1 MASVNLEVVRNA
13 KTVCMGA
20 IQDLNSLAE
29 KLKNRYQQ
37 AGQRWKDKK
46 YEQLGSIVN
55 ECTSALR
62 QPIDALFDSV
72 KTLEGFEKA
81 LQEYDDT
88 NLG

>member
-13 KTVCMGA
+13 ETVCMGA

-29 KLKNRYQQ
+29 KLKSRYQQ

-55 ECTSALR
+55 ECTTVLR
-62 QPIDALFDSV
+62 EPVNALFDSV
-72 KTLEGFEKA
+72 ETLKGFEKA
-81 LQEYDDT
+81 LQEYNET
-88 NLG
+88 NLR